1 MSMSDLARQGIS
13 HLPLRTRR
21 RVRNVLVKN
30 LPPRYRPT
38 VRQVL
43 GVCAPWEPAFDF
55 TPRRALEPGEKA
67 GPPDFVGIA
76 SQGAGTTRWHKL
88 ILAHPGVSRPAIDK
102 ELHYFDR
109 FGSLPFGPEDVERYH
124 SWFPRREGMLTGEW
138 TPTYFNTP
146 GTAPLLKAAAPDCRL
161 ILLFRDP
168 VERFRS
174 GVNHASVMGLSNRY
188 STQRQI
194 GRGFYDRYLSEWLE
208 CFDEEQLLFLQYERC
223 VEDPEGQLKDTYRHL
238 GLTDYRPAQLQQ
250 HAGTRTDKSVALD
263 PDVKRRLVAIY
274 EPDVL
279 ALSKR
284 LPGLDLSLWPNFS
297 HLAENARTSTRTP

>member
-1 MSMSDLARQGIS
+1 MSMSDLVRKGFSQLPLQTQRRVRHALVK
-13 HLPLRTRR
+13 HLPL
-21 RVRNVLVKN
+21 K
-30 LPPRYRPT
+30 YRPS
-38 VRQVL
+38 VRHVL
-43 GVCAPWEPAFDF
+43 GVYAPWEPEFDF
-55 TPRRALEPGEKA
+55 TPRRAPEPDEKT

-88 ILAHPGVSRPAIDK
+88 ILAHPGVARPAIDK

-109 FGSLPFGPEDVERYH
+109 YVSMPFGPEDIERYH
-124 SWFPRREGMLTGEW
+124 SWFPRQEGMLTGEW

-174 GVNHASVMGLSNRY
+174 GVNHSTVMGASDRSGVHQL
-188 STQRQI
+188 

-208 CFDEEQLLFLQYERC
+208 YFDDGQLLILQYERC
-223 VEDPEGQLKDTYRHL
+223 AQDPEGQLLDTYRHL
-238 GLTDYRPAQLQQ
+238 GLTDYLPAQLHE
-250 HAGTRTDKSVALD
+250 HAGTRTDTSVSLD

-284 LPGLDLSLWPNFS
+284 LPDLDLSLWPNFS
-297 HLAENARTSTRTP
+297 HLA